1 MSNTLSDETAAKLLD
16 KLATDDD
23 FRDLFQKNPRQ
34 ALADVGHAPAA
45 DASVKEGLWSCL
57 SVSKLAD
64 KKDIAASRDTLR
76 RQLATEQAGAHP
88 ITLETPQR

>member
-45 DASVKEGLWSCL
+45 DASVKEGLWTCL

-64 KKDIAASRDTLR
+64 KKDIAASRDTM
-76 RQLATEQAGAHP
+76 RQHLATAQASAQP
-88 ITLETPQR
+88 ITLENPQR